1 MKTLFFFL
9 SILTSLDILSL
20 NAEEVHKQTLNQAK
34 NSLIIDPKMRALD
47 YQQAYETLRKEKP
60 SNKVCVTLM
69 NGLVFSNIIEMQRM
83 ANSTLFLIRYNSP
96 QGIKIQAVELELIQS
111 IGYLE

>member
-1 MKTLFFFL
+1 MKTIFLFLCILASNINL
-9 SILTSLDILSL
+9 SFAEDSYRKSSLM
-20 NAEEVHKQTLNQAK
+20 
-34 NSLIIDPKMRALD
+34 IDPTMRALD

-60 SNKVCVTLM
+60 SNKVCISLL
-69 NGLVFSNIIEMQRM
+69 NGSSLSNIIEMQKM

-96 QGIKIQAVELELIQS
+96 QGIKIQAVELESIIG

>member
-1 MKTLFFFL
+1 MKTVFLFL
-9 SILTSLDILSL
+9 SILPSVMTLTVK
-20 NAEEVHKQTLNQAK
+20 AEEPNKQVTK
-34 NSLIIDPKMRALD
+34 NPLIIDPKMRALD

-60 SNKVCVTLM
+60 SNKVCITLM
-69 NGLVFSNIIEMQRM
+69 NGSIFSNIIEMQRM

>member
-1 MKTLFFFL
+1 MKTVFLFL
-9 SILTSLDILSL
+9 GILAGVINDGLL
-20 NAEEVHKQTLNQAK
+20 AEEVFDPPR

-47 YQQAYETLRKEKP
+47 YQQAFETLRKEKP
-60 SNKVCVTLM
+60 SNKVCITLM
-69 NGLVFSNIIEMQRM
+69 NGSIFSHIIEMQKM

-96 QGIKIQAVELELIQS
+96 QGIKVQAVELELIKS